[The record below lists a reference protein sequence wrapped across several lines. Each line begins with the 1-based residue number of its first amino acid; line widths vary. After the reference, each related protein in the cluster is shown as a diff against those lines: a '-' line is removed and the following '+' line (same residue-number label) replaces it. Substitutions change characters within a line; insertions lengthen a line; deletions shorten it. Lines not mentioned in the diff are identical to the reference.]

1 MIYSDDEDDERGI
14 EGMEEERTANLT
26 RLRSQGITFGGRM
39 GSGTDV
45 ENMRVLLIINEFV
58 FDTLF
63 LGARAEPLDF

>member
-1 MIYSDDEDDERGI
+1 
-14 EGMEEERTANLT
+14 
-26 RLRSQGITFGGRM
+26 M